1 MTASSNQG
9 ANKRGL
15 GKGLGA
21 LIPQG
26 SVFVGGRT
34 IVNVDINAVVPNPRQ
49 PRTRFSKESLHD
61 LSESIKAQGII
72 EPILTRMRD
81 GKYELVAGERR
92 LRAAKLAGIAV
103 IPAIVKD
110 FSDQQSL
117 EISLIENLQREDLN
131 AMDEAEGYARLA
143 SEFGLTQDNISKR
156 VGKDRSTVTNMIRLL
171 SLPKQI
177 KESLR
182 KGEITVGHA
191 RPLLSVEE
199 ADKQLYFW
207 REITKGNLN
216 VRDTEV
222 LVTGKEDRAKA
233 KKGGRK
239 RAFTQNVELN
249 ALVEQLTE
257 QLATKVKIHGSPD
270 RGRIEIEY
278 YSREDLERVLELIS
292 GGKIKRAALDAPA
305 VVHSAPFQARPEG
318 SLSAGGEQ
326 PYNG

>member
-1 MTASSNQG
+1 MASSSAG
-9 ANKRGL
+9 KRGL

-34 IVNVDINAVVPNPRQ
+34 IVNVEIGNVVPNPRQ
-49 PRTRFSKESLHD
+49 PRTRFAKDSLQELAD
-61 LSESIKAQGII
+61 SIKAQGIL

-110 FSDQQSL
+110 FTDEQSL

-131 AMDEAEGYARLA
+131 PMDEAEGYARLA
-143 SEFGLTQDNISKR
+143 SEFGLTQENIAKR
-156 VGKDRSTVTNMIRLL
+156 VGKERSTVTNMIRLL
-171 SLPKQI
+171 SLPKPI

-191 RPLLSVEE
+191 RPLLGLEDT
-199 ADKQLYFW
+199 DKQIQFW
-207 REITKGNLN
+207 REIIKGNLN
-216 VRDTEV
+216 VRDAEI
-222 LVTGKEDRAKA
+222 LVSGKEDKPKV

-239 RAFTQNVELN
+239 RAFTQNTELN
-249 ALVEQLTE
+249 SLIEQLTE
-257 QLATKVKIHGSPD
+257 HLATKVKIFGTPE

-278 YSREDLERVLELIS
+278 YSKEDLERVLDLIT
-292 GGKIKRAALDAPA
+292 GGKIKRPEAAAPQITPS
-305 VVHSAPFQARPEG
+305 VSG
-318 SLSAGGEQ
+318 IQ
-326 PYNG
+326 PSELM

>member
-1 MTASSNQG
+1 MPNTN
-9 ANKRGL
+9 ANSGKRGL

-26 SVFVGGRT
+26 SVFTGGRT
-34 IVNVDINAVVPNPRQ
+34 IVNVDINNVVPNPRQ

-61 LSESIKAQGII
+61 LSESIKVQGVI

-92 LRAAKLAGIAV
+92 LRAAKLAGISA

-110 FSDQQSL
+110 FTDQQSL
-117 EISLIENLQREDLN
+117 ELSLIENLQREDLN
-131 AMDEAEGYARLA
+131 PMDEAEGYARLNA
-143 SEFGLTQDNISKR
+143 EFGLTQEAVAKR
-156 VGKDRSTVTNMIRLL
+156 VGKDRSTVANMVRLL
-171 SLPKQI
+171 ALPKQI

-199 ADKQLYFW
+199 ADKQLHFW
-207 REITKGNLN
+207 HEIVKNNLN
-216 VRDTEV
+216 VRDAEI
-222 LVTGKEDRAKA
+222 LVTGKEEKPKA

-239 RAFTQNVELN
+239 RAFTQNTELN

-257 QLATKVKIHGSPD
+257 QLATKVQIHGSPE

-278 YSREDLERVLELIS
+278 YSREDLERVLELIT
-292 GGKIKRAALDAPA
+292 GGKIKRDAVSTQSLPERPQPTYLDPPSPTTFA
-305 VVHSAPFQARPEG
+305 V
-318 SLSAGGEQ
+318 
-326 PYNG
+326 

>member
-1 MTASSNQG
+1 MMAGS
-9 ANKRGL
+9 KRGL

-26 SVFVGGRT
+26 SVFTGGRT
-34 IVNVDINAVVPNPRQ
+34 IVNIDINNVTPNPRQ
-49 PRTRFSKESLHD
+49 PRSRFPKEALHE
-61 LSESIKAQGII
+61 LAESIKAQGIV

-92 LRAAKLAGIAV
+92 LRAAKLAGISV

-110 FSDQQSL
+110 FTDEQTL

-131 AMDEAEGYARLA
+131 PMDEAEGYARLS
-143 SEFGLTQDNISKR
+143 SEFGLTQEDIAAR

-191 RPLLSVEE
+191 RPLLTLEDVE
-199 ADKQLYFW
+199 KQLHFW
-207 REITKGNLN
+207 RQIIKGNLN
-216 VRDTEV
+216 VRDAEI
-222 LVTGKEDRAKA
+222 LVTGKEEKPKV

-249 ALVEQLTE
+249 ALVEKLTE
-257 QLATKVKIHGSPD
+257 HFATKVKIFGTPE

-278 YSREDLERVLELIS
+278 YSQEDLERILELIT
-292 GGKIKRAALDAPA
+292 GGKIEGAPPL
-305 VVHSAPFQARPEG
+305 VSPPSPAPEASIQEAT
-318 SLSAGGEQ
+318 Q
-326 PYNG
+326 